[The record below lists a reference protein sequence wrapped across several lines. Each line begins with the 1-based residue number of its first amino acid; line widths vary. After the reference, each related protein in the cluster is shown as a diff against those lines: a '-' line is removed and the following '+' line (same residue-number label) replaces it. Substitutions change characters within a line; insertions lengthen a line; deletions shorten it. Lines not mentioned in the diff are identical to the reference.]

1 MFNRI
6 WTKNQAKSFPVQ
18 TQRLYFLLLKWEKE
32 SVTWSVLFS
41 SVCLKVNRNKSWGFI
56 TSTELRSGSGYIIF
70 KCSTLITWPQA
81 HWRLQE
87 VLLHIFISK
96 VTVLLWLNFI
106 ASFQVLFCLFLFLF
120 LLLTEV
126 CFLVEKKKKNEIT
139 LEISFKAGS
148 ILERPLQS
156 LDRIYL
162 FSSSPF
168 FSHFTL
174 SLSVT
179 S

>member
-6 WTKNQAKSFPVQ
+6 WKTR
-18 TQRLYFLLLKWEKE
+18 RLYFLLSKWEKE
-32 SVTWSVLFS
+32 SLTWSILFS
-41 SVCLKVNRNKSWGFI
+41 SMCLKVNRNKSWGFI
-56 TSTELRSGSGYIIF
+56 TSTKLQSGSGYIIF
-70 KCSTLITWPQA
+70 KCSTLWSCDHKLIEDFRKFYCIFSVLR
-81 HWRLQE
+81 WRGYFDWTL
-87 VLLHIFISK
+87 LLHFK
-96 VTVLLWLNFI
+96 HYF
-106 ASFQVLFCLFLFLF
+106 AFSFFLFF
-120 LLLTEV
+120 AADRGV
-126 CFLVEKKKKNEIT
+126 YPGGKKSEKNEIT
-139 LEISFKAGS
+139 LEISFKAAS

-156 LDRIYL
+156 RDRIYL